1 MLFHLQALVVH
12 SDGRPDARS
21 AKPWLFCEHFEVNPV
36 NVISRLLP
44 TLSGSY
50 LLPSVM
56 IQYKRA
62 SYGTSLSLNSPFV
75 TIVQKLH
82 IGLLDNPLKLRV

>member
-1 MLFHLQALVVH
+1 MLFHLQILIVP
-12 SDGRPDARS
+12 SDGRPEVPS
-21 AKPWLFCEHFEVNPV
+21 AEPWLFCEHFQVIPF

-50 LLPSVM
+50 SLPSLM

-62 SYGTSLSLNSPFV
+62 SYGTSRLVHSPFV
-75 TIVQKLH
+75 TIVP
-82 IGLLDNPLKLRV
+82 N